1 MYLCLKCA
9 NVNCTFIVQVHSAI
23 AIHVQYVYIMR
34 FIAIFKDIT
43 RCPPKPE
50 NVMYCSL
57 VGFWLRLWSGGTL
70 WCLHNVP
77 GISLFGCIGLFN
89 CSTSYFASFRSISLE
104 RDVAENQT
112 GVRKAGSYL
121 QNIVKLYSE
130 LQKTKPEVAREGFE
144 PETHA

>member
-1 MYLCLKCA
+1 M
-9 NVNCTFIVQVHSAI
+9 
-23 AIHVQYVYIMR
+23 
-34 FIAIFKDIT
+34 
-43 RCPPKPE
+43 
-50 NVMYCSL
+50 
-57 VGFWLRLWSGGTL
+57 
-70 WCLHNVP
+70 P